1 MWGRASWGRD
11 VGGAMDIFTGKAAVV
26 ILMSVLIA
34 APATIVLLRRFR
46 TSVVRGMRVQGGSSE
61 DAPPPEVA
69 PLVRVEASEARPTVE
84 RTNRSL
90 SRTAL
95 VYVIA
100 GLFFAFTFV
109 AVDVIQFANG
119 SPMALMYMLSGYI
132 MPVLFAIWIVLPKGR
147 TRFVYSLVWLGVSL
161 LLLVVP
167 VAVNDLGML
176 FEAVSSYL
184 KISGSAAVLLLLF
197 MYRRVRAVGPLV
209 LTIAGGAMVGINM
222 VFDALEANFYVWS
235 FFAGIEHALGNVTNI
250 VLIVVLGGIVGAL
263 AIGPV
268 LRGVG
273 ELHERKH
280 LSDQSLAV
288 DVVFLWFA
296 AAYGLWAAPDAGAFA
311 LAVGVAFVLYK
322 VAAFVGF
329 RLLARAEKGGP
340 STDILLLRP
349 FSLGRRSELLF
360 DHLSKV
366 WLRIGAIHM
375 IAGPDLVT
383 ATVTPSEFLVFL
395 SGRLSRRFIHNAE
408 ALREHLEGL
417 DLAPDPDGRH
427 RVNQLFCHDD
437 VWRGAMRGL
446 AVRSSVV
453 LMDLRGFTSAN
464 KGCVYELGE
473 LIRDIPLERIIFAV
487 DATTDNAYLEG
498 AVDGIREQMPASSPN
513 ASISGIASRLV
524 SVDNSEQGRTE
535 LLRALMK
542 GVPA

>member
-1 MWGRASWGRD
+1 
-11 VGGAMDIFTGKAAVV
+11 MDDFTGKVGV
-26 ILMSVLIA
+26 IALMSVLVA
-34 APATIVLLRRFR
+34 VPATVVLLRRFK
-46 TSVVRGMRVQGGSSE
+46 TSVVRGMRVQGGATG
-61 DAPPPEVA
+61 DAPLPEVEPPA
-69 PLVRVEASEARPTVE
+69 STGASEARPTLE

-90 SRTAL
+90 SLTAL

-100 GLFFAFTFV
+100 GLFFSFTFV
-109 AVDVIQFANG
+109 VVDAIQFDNR
-119 SPMALMYMLSGYI
+119 SPLALMYILSGYL
-132 MPVLFAIWIVLPKGR
+132 MPLLFVIWIVLPKGR
-147 TRFVYSLVWLGVSL
+147 TRRLCSLVWLGASL
-161 LLLVVP
+161 LLFVIP
-167 VAVNDLGML
+167 IAVNDLSML
-176 FEAVSSYL
+176 PEAALSYL
-184 KISGSAAVLLLLF
+184 KVSGSACVLILLF

-222 VFDALEANFYVWS
+222 IFDVLEANFYVWS
-235 FFAGIEHALGNVTNI
+235 FFAGIEDALGGVTNI
-250 VLIVVLGGIVGAL
+250 VIILAAGAIVGAL
-263 AIGPV
+263 AIAPV

-296 AAYGLWAAPDAGAFA
+296 ANYGLWAAPDARVFA
-311 LAVGVAFVLYK
+311 LTVGIAFGLYK
-322 VAAFVGF
+322 AATFIGF
-329 RLLARAEKGGP
+329 LLLARTEKGQP

-366 WLRIGAIHM
+366 WLRAGAIHM

-437 VWRGAMRGL
+437 VWRDAMRGL
-446 AVRSSVV
+446 AIRSGMV
-453 LMDLRGFTSAN
+453 LMDLRGFTNAN

-487 DATTDNAYLEG
+487 DTTTDNAYLEG
-498 AVDGIREQMPASSPN
+498 VVDGIKDQLPASSPN
-513 ASISGIASRLV
+513 ASVTGIASRLV